1 VNVDVVVFSSELR
14 MGLGVVIRDHSKNL
28 KLSCSKSVAGVTSPE
43 LAEAIAIRRALNLS
57 KDNGFSD
64 IILASGW

>member
-1 VNVDVVVFSSELR
+1 
-14 MGLGVVIRDHSKNL
+14 MGLGVVIRDHSKFL